1 MSNRTCRL
9 CGSAFESTI
18 PSKVYCSARCKDR
31 GKPSAKWQGRE
42 NAPKGSHGHGG
53 YSRGCR
59 CDICR
64 EAKNAA
70 QRKFSRRRFE
80 ETGQWPRGRWI
91 REAVRL
97 ALYERDG
104 WTCQICGE
112 PVNQTPWANDPR
124 DATLDHIIPRSKG
137 GTHDPENLRTAC
149 HLCNASRGDREE
161 VPSGREEAV
170 AARSA

>member
-1 MSNRTCRL
+1 MQ
-9 CGSAFESTI
+9 G
-18 PSKVYCSARCKDR
+18 P

-42 NAPKGSHGHGG
+42 NAPKGSHGWGG

-91 REAVRL
+91 READRL

-112 PVNQTPWANDPR
+112 PVNRTPWANDPR

-161 VPSGREEAV
+161 VPSGREEA
-170 AARSA
+170 AAASSGGRA